1 MQYKKAQ
8 ILAKLGDKKEA
19 TAAAEKSIAL
29 LKESPNPDESAIA
42 NSRAL
47 IDSLR

>member
-8 ILAKLGDKKEA
+8 ILAKMGNKKDA
-19 TAAAEKSIAL
+19 ITAAEKSIEL
-29 LKESPNPDESAIA
+29 LKANPNPDESAIGT
-42 NSRAL
+42 SRAL